1 MRSTTPTRG
10 AVAAGDERT
19 ADAGLHALRQGGNAV
34 DAAVA
39 AALTAFVVEPGLTSP
54 AGGGVALVR
63 SGADGRVR
71 AHDFFAAVPGLG
83 RPPGAVPRMVPLPV
97 DYGAE
102 VQIFHVGPA
111 SVGIPGMPAGLEHL
125 HRRYGTLPLHAL
137 AEPALHHA
145 RAGFVVAGNLPVTM
159 SLIAELLAQDPT
171 VAALFLPGGDVIAEG
186 AFLRMPELGDTLELF
201 AREGAAP
208 FYNGEVARALLA
220 FAGGD
225 RGSVT
230 AADLAAY
237 EAIERTPLSRGYRGA
252 SIHMNPPPGA
262 GGALLSLAFGLLER
276 ARPDLRSL
284 DASTALL
291 LARIMA
297 ATDGVRDGRFFT
309 SLDDAGYLAQLLSDE
324 HLDRLAA
331 ALDRPQPRPPR
342 DTSAG
347 STTQISTVDM
357 DGWLVSMTSSNGESC
372 GWMLPGAGV
381 LLNNFLGEE
390 DLQGPGGATRRPG
403 ERIRTMMTPTILVEP
418 DGTLAALG
426 SGGANRIRSAV
437 MQGIVHLVD
446 RGCAPAEAVEHAR
459 IHHENGVCRVELAG
473 LDADLVD
480 HLERHLGEVT
490 RYPDLH
496 MYYGGLHLVRLRP
509 DGTFD
514 GAGDP
519 RRSGAYLCMSAP

>member
-1 MRSTTPTRG
+1 MQLRSPTQG

-19 ADAGLHALRQGGNAV
+19 VEAGLHALRQGGNAV

-63 SGADGRVR
+63 SGSDGRVR
-71 AHDFFAAVPGLG
+71 AHDFFAAVPGLD
-83 RPPGAVPRMVPLPV
+83 RPAGGTPPMVPLPV

-125 HRRYGTLPLHAL
+125 HRRHGTLPLDAL
-137 AEPALHHA
+137 VEPALHHA
-145 RAGFVVAGNLPVTM
+145 RQGFVVAGNLPVTT
-159 SLIAELLAQDPT
+159 SLIAELLAQDPV
-171 VAALFLPGGDVIAEG
+171 VAALLLPGGEVIAEG

-208 FYNGEVARALLA
+208 FYRGDVARALLA

-237 EAIERTPLSRGYRGA
+237 EAIERVPLCRPYRGA
-252 SIHMNPPPGA
+252 TVHMNPPPGA
-262 GGALLSLAFGLLER
+262 GGVLLALAFGLLER
-276 ARPDLRSL
+276 CRCGIEAL
-284 DASTALL
+284 DGPTALL
-291 LARIMA
+291 LTRIMA
-297 ATDGVRDGRFFT
+297 AADGARDARFFT
-309 SLDDAGYLAQLLSDE
+309 SLDEADFVRGLLSDGQ
-324 HLDRLAA
+324 LDRLAD
-331 ALDRPQPRPPR
+331 ALGRPQPTPPR

-347 STTQISTVDM
+347 STTQISTADA

-372 GWMLPGAGV
+372 GWMLPGTGV

-390 DLQGPGGATRRPG
+390 DLQGPEGSTRLPG
-403 ERIRTMMTPTILVEP
+403 MRIRTMMTPTILTEA

-437 MQGIVHLVD
+437 MQGIIHLVD

-459 IHHENGVCRVELAG
+459 IHHEDGVCRVELAG
-473 LDADLVD
+473 LESGLVEQ
-480 HLERHLGEVT
+480 LEQHLGEVT

-496 MYYGGLHLVRLRP
+496 MYFGGLHLVRLRP

-514 GAGDP
+514 GAGDS
-519 RRSGAYLCMSAP
+519 RRSGAYQCTPAC